1 MRLACVEIVTRG
13 CPRSAGSGRAA
24 GAGCVYPSGITAMCL
39 CRRAQLRRCKHADG
53 RAGVCTSISC
63 WMLPHAGGTRA
74 VPDLP
79 EQHLSS
85 VRNNGLVL
93 RLQLG
98 RAETRLKATANIG
111 YGRGGCEEFLWR
123 NPSDRPCRDSRGFHT
138 ALFHTSLFHNCGRS
152 FVSEGEVNKQWSTT
166 GPRVHS
172 VPPV

>member
-63 WMLPHAGGTRA
+63 WLLPHAGGTRA

-79 EQHLSS
+79 ERHLSS

-111 YGRGGCEEFLWR
+111 YGWGGDVR
-123 NPSDRPCRDSRGFHT
+123 NSSGETPLTGHVGT
-138 ALFHTSLFHNCGRS
+138 AGGSTRLCSTQVC
-152 FVSEGEVNKQWSTT
+152 STT
-166 GPRVHS
+166 VAGHL
-172 VPPV
+172 